1 MASVLKWPIIGWI
14 VVDILLILVL
24 YVDGVS
30 HVMTP
35 ATLAPLA
42 LAFGVWVGYKTVD
55 GGGSFSSAIING
67 AIVGA
72 VCGVLTLL
80 MGAIHAMDNREVFV
94 FALAVYFAVLNISG
108 AVVGGG
114 FLLTN
119 GAQSSASGGSSR
131 GVGGDGGGSGGGG
144 GM

>member
-1 MASVLKWPIIGWI
+1 MGSVLKWPIIGWI
-14 VVDILLILVL
+14 VVDVLLILVL

-42 LAFGVWVGYKTVD
+42 LAFGAWVGYKTVD
-55 GGGSFSSAIING
+55 GGGGFSNAIVNG

-80 MGAIHAMDNREVFV
+80 MGAIHGMDNGEV
-94 FALAVYFAVLNISG
+94 FALAVYFVGLNISG

-119 GAQSSASGGSSR
+119 GAQSSVSGGSSR

>member
-1 MASVLKWPIIGWI
+1 MGSVLKWPIIGWI
-14 VVDILLILVL
+14 VIDVLFILIL

-30 HVMTP
+30 HVMSPT
-35 ATLAPLA
+35 TVAPLA
-42 LAFGVWVGYKTVD
+42 LAFGLWVGYRTVQ
-55 GGGSFSSAIING
+55 GGGSFSNAIVNG

-80 MGAIHAMDNREVFV
+80 MGAVHGMDSGDV
-94 FALAVYFAVLNISG
+94 FAQAVFFFGLHISG

-114 FLLTN
+114 FLLSS
-119 GAQSSASGGSSR
+119 GAQASAAAAGSR
-131 GVGGDGGGSGGGG
+131 GVGGGDGGGSGGGG